1 MPSPRR
7 PPPSTPLQAGLV
19 LLGVAQMLA
28 ALLPDCGGG
37 EWRCGEERCI
47 SLNKFC
53 DGIENCEDGSDE
65 PLGCTNC
72 NRTFYGEANVKYP
85 LRVTGPFQRYLPF
98 VCKITFV
105 AAGKE
110 FGDFVELTF
119 LSFQIGRLELTSY
132 PYLHKRTKV
141 KDTPSSF
148 LLDAHRKKN
157 PSRKQSYSID
167 AGIFVCLPCSFSCTL
182 PISFLISSGTNGL
195 PSHPEVSNYFFSLV
209 SEFPRICFLS
219 GMRLVVA
226 ETMYHELLFQSE
238 GDNIQSLLLTGFG
251 ERGFRFLM
259 KLWTRKV
266 LHIVEYK

>member
-1 MPSPRR
+1 MPSPLISVAGPHR
-7 PPPSTPLQAGLV
+7 PPPPPSR
-19 LLGVAQMLA
+19 
-28 ALLPDCGGG
+28 PDSCCSGWRRCWRPCSRTAEG

-119 LSFQIGRLELTSY
+119 LSFQIGRLELT
-132 PYLHKRTKV
+132 R
-141 KDTPSSF
+141 
-148 LLDAHRKKN
+148 RKM
-157 PSRKQSYSID
+157 
-167 AGIFVCLPCSFSCTL
+167 L
-182 PISFLISSGTNGL
+182 
-195 PSHPEVSNYFFSLV
+195 
-209 SEFPRICFLS
+209 
-219 GMRLVVA
+219 
-226 ETMYHELLFQSE
+226 
-238 GDNIQSLLLTGFG
+238 
-251 ERGFRFLM
+251 
-259 KLWTRKV
+259 RKV
-266 LHIVEYK
+266 LFVPCMVKETYLVRDLT